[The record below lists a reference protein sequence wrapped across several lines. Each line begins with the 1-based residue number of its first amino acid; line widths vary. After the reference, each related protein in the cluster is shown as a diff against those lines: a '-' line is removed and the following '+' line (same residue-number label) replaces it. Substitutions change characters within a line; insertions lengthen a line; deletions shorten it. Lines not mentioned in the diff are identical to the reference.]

1 MNKVR
6 LALVLAEISVETLC
20 VLKKGPVPV
29 NVKQRVSARQSCT
42 QVGVRGHSRRAQS
55 SVAGDSVTTARAVPL
70 FRLHI
75 CVELHKENVFG
86 HATFCLS
93 STSSIVFG
101 VNKILWV
108 CGKGAVSIIAVS
120 VRTLSMLQR
129 SWWLPFG
136 FLGQPFCWFLF
147 NFNCCKYGQSLWI
160 LWMSFNGLKY
170 HKRIECIWQ
179 RHRF

>member
-1 MNKVR
+1 MR

-20 VLKKGPVPV
+20 VLKKGPVAV
-29 NVKQRVSARQSCT
+29 NVKQSVSARQSCT

-55 SVAGDSVTTARAVPL
+55 SVAGDSVTSARAVPLFSLLLIEVISARAVPL

-75 CVELHKENVFG
+75 CVELYKENVFG

-129 SWWLPFG
+129 SWWLPL
-136 FLGQPFCWFLF
+136 FLGVNLCLV
-147 NFNCCKYGQSLWI
+147 SL
-160 LWMSFNGLKY
+160 
-170 HKRIECIWQ
+170 
-179 RHRF
+179 